1 MSNELIPAYRRNLA
15 ATCRRV
21 EQSLIELEELLQ
33 QQESPTVTR
42 HITHSYSAEKRA
54 ELLAAVREVRRL
66 NESLFHGL
74 HLKATTTDE
83 QQIVNAKFSQLW
95 TILIDSKPDA
105 LKGAGDIPEDEAMLI
120 EKYVNEMVAR
130 LNYEL

>member
-1 MSNELIPAYRRNLA
+1 MSNELTPAYRRNLA

-33 QQESPTVTR
+33 QQETPAVTR
-42 HITHSYSAEKRA
+42 RITHSYSVEKRA
-54 ELLAAVREVRRL
+54 ELLASVREVRRL

-83 QQIVNAKFSQLW
+83 KQIVNAKFSQLW
-95 TILIDSKPDA
+95 TILIDNRPKA
-105 LKGAGDIPEDEAMLI
+105 LKGAGDIPENEAKLI
-120 EKYVNEMVAR
+120 EKHVDEMVAR

>member
-1 MSNELIPAYRRNLA
+1 MPNELTPAYRRNLA

-33 QQESPTVTR
+33 QQESPAITR
-42 HITHSYSAEKRA
+42 HITHSYSDEKRV
-54 ELLAAVREVRRL
+54 ELLAAVHEVRRL
-66 NESLFHGL
+66 NESLFHSL

-83 QQIVNAKFSQLW
+83 KQIVNAKFSQLW
-95 TILIDSKPDA
+95 TILIDNKPNVM
-105 LKGAGDIPEDEAMLI
+105 KGAGDIPEEEAKII
-120 EKYVNEMVAR
+120 EKHIGEMVAS